1 MSEAMRT
8 ATRTVVLVCATI
20 AWLAGCG
27 HSGDSTAT
35 STSTSTKPH
44 SNWTRPAAPPD
55 PQTLLHAGSVALAAV
70 PNGKLTLIRAQDTGS
85 WRVLVATADGTSQSM
100 DVSSDGVTLMIGPTP
115 TNESDADKAQTR
127 ARVQAA
133 HVDYRAAAEK
143 ILATIAGASISELSL
158 GDSNGTTVWQAVA
171 WDSYIVEHRVTID
184 AVSGDVIANKQV

>member
-1 MSEAMRT
+1 MRT
-8 ATRTVVLVCATI
+8 ATRTVVLVCAAI

-35 STSTSTKPH
+35 STSTKPH
-44 SNWTRPAAPPD
+44 SNWTRPDAPPD

-70 PNGKLTLIRAQDTGS
+70 PNGKLTLIRSQDTGS
-85 WRVLVATADGTSQSM
+85 WRILVATVDGVNQSM

-115 TNESDADKAQTR
+115 TNESDADKTQTR

-133 HVDYRAAAEK
+133 RVDYRAAAEK
-143 ILATIAGASISELSL
+143 ILASIAGASISELSL

-171 WDSYIVEHRVTID
+171 WDRYIVEHRVTID